1 MKNKIGR
8 RCSRPNQHL
17 ARRGSLL
24 IITLVTLVILS
35 LSAYTFTELMQT
47 EEQAARLM
55 TRRVQSKYLV
65 DSGVDFTR
73 LFLTNGDAAIR
84 EKGGLWDN
92 PNLQNIVVA
101 IDPNRPEI
109 TGRFTIVA
117 PGMDEEGVPEGFRY
131 GLIDESSKINLS
143 ILPYAD
149 VLVGEGAARGFL
161 LNLPEMTDDIA
172 DAIID
177 WVDKDDEARE
187 YGAESSYYEGL
198 NPPYQCKNA
207 PMDSLEELLLVRG
220 VTPELLYGADTNRN
234 GVIDPIELND
244 PNLSALDNDML
255 LGWANYLTLFSKE
268 SNLTEDFLPRINING
283 TELEQLYDDLRSV
296 FDETWARF
304 IINYRINGP
313 AQPRANQEIQ
323 DGAFFAIDFSKES
336 QFTFTSVLDLVDAY
350 TTAFNPD
357 DLNDEAL
364 LQSPIRME
372 NLPFTMPIVMK
383 NLTTN
388 AGTTIPGRINIMQA
402 PARVM
407 AGIPGM
413 TPELLDVI
421 LQVREFELD
430 DPEGVDLN
438 RQFETWLLVESRVE
452 LDTMKTM
459 LPYICTGGD
468 VYRAEVVGYFD
479 DGIATSRCE
488 AVIDTT
494 IPIPRLLFWRDKS
507 FLQAGY
513 SIDVLGVDLNQ
524 QE

>member
-1 MKNKIGR
+1 MKQFQR
-8 RCSRPNQHL
+8 HEP
-17 ARRGSLL
+17 RRGSLL
-24 IITLVTLVILS
+24 IITLVTIVILS
-35 LSAYTFTELMQT
+35 LSAYTFVELMQT
-47 EEQAARLM
+47 EEKAARLM

-65 DSGVDFTR
+65 ESGVEFVR
-73 LFLTNGDAAIR
+73 LFLTNGEEAIR
-84 EKGGLWDN
+84 EKGGLWNN
-92 PNLQNIVVA
+92 PNFENNVVA
-101 IDPNRPEI
+101 IDPNRPDLL
-109 TGRFTIVA
+109 GRFTIIA
-117 PGMDEEGVPEGFRY
+117 PGMNEGEAVSEGFRY
-131 GLIDESSKINLS
+131 GLIDESSKINLN
-143 ILPYAD
+143 ILPFAD
-149 VLVGEGAARGFL
+149 ILVGEGAARGFL
-161 LNLPEMTDDIA
+161 MNLPQMTDEIA
-172 DAIID
+172 DAMID
-177 WVDKDDEARE
+177 WVDKDDDVRE
-187 YGAESSYYEGL
+187 FGAESSTYQGED
-198 NPPYQCKNA
+198 PPYSCKNA

-234 GVIDPIELND
+234 GVIDPSELND

-255 LGWANYLTLFSKE
+255 LGWANYLTLYSKE

-283 TELEQLYDDLRSV
+283 PDLQQLYDDLRSV

-313 AQPRANQEIQ
+313 SQPRANQEPQ
-323 DGAFFAIDFSKES
+323 DAAFYEIDFTQES

-350 TTAFNPD
+350 TTAFDPD

-364 LQSPIRME
+364 IQSPIRIE

-388 AGTTIPGRINIMQA
+388 SGTTIPGRINIMQA
-402 PARVM
+402 PARVL

-413 TPELLDVI
+413 TPELLEV
-421 LQVREFELD
+421 LVQVREFELD
-430 DPEGVDLN
+430 DPEGADLN
-438 RQFETWLLVESRVE
+438 RQFETWLLVEGRVD

-459 LPYICTGGD
+459 LPYVCTGGD
-468 VYRAEVVGYFD
+468 VFRAEVVGYFD

-494 IPIPRLLFWRDKS
+494 VPIPRLLFWRDKS

-513 SIDVLGVDLNQ
+513 SVDVLGVDLNQ